1 MSALSVIL
9 NVVTLLIVFYA
20 IMIHGDA
27 LDIDRKSKPD
37 TASEVMEENLTDP
50 LVVGRGYFRD
60 TERFGRIGK
69 FTGND
74 LGVPEDNWADH
85 GLSHEKA

>member
-1 MSALSVIL
+1 MSALSIIL

-27 LDIDRKSKPD
+27 LDIDRKKKPD
-37 TASEVMEENLTDP
+37 TASGVMEENLTDP
-50 LVVGRGYFRD
+50 LVVGRGYFTDR
-60 TERFGRIGK
+60 ERFGRIGK

-74 LGVPEDNWADH
+74 LGVPEDNWTNHRFA
-85 GLSHEKA
+85 HEES

>member
-20 IMIHGDA
+20 MMIHGEA
-27 LDIDRKSKPD
+27 LDIERRSKPS
-37 TASEVMEENLTDP
+37 TASEVMDENLTDP

-85 GLSHEKA
+85 RLAHEES

>member
-1 MSALSVIL
+1 MSAFSIIL

-27 LDIDRKSKPD
+27 LDIDRRKKPG

-60 TERFGRIGK
+60 SERFGRIGK

-74 LGVPEDNWADH
+74 LGVPEDNWANH
-85 GLSHEKA
+85 RLAHEKS